1 MVKGTKTGTVTGID
15 GDFALDKVNKG
26 DVLVI
31 TYLGFEP
38 TEVKYNGQPLNVTM
52 QSDSHSLEELVVVG
66 YGVQK
71 KSSLTGSVASVSSK
85 DIVKQTSSNV
95 ASTLQ
100 GRTPGVDIIQ
110 QAGVAGAD
118 VNIVI
123 RGAASFG
130 ATEPL
135 YVIDGAFSNNG
146 LTTLNPNDI
155 ESIEILKDGAAAAIY
170 GSRAANG
177 VVIITTK
184 RGKKGKPLV
193 EIDGS
198 FAAQTPTNVPDF
210 LNAAQWR
217 EFANMVADNSGLA
230 HAPENDN
237 PTNPN
242 VDTDWADQWLQFAPM
257 WNLNASISGGGENS
271 TFSTSVGYLD
281 QKGMT
286 IYSGSL
292 LSR

>member
-1 MVKGTKTGTVTGID
+1 MLCLQLGGVLNPQIAGAATNQAIHAQAQQAGVCKGIVKDSAGEPLIGASVVVKGSKTGTVTGID
-15 GDFALDKVNKG
+15 GDFVLDKVNKG
-26 DVLVI
+26 NVLVI
-31 TYLGFEP
+31 TYLGFEA
-38 TEVKYNGQPLNVTM
+38 TEVKWNGQPLNVTM
-52 QSDSHSLEELVVVG
+52 KSDAQSLDELVVVG

-210 LNAAQWR
+210 LNASR
-217 EFANMVADNSGLA
+217 VC
-230 HAPENDN
+230 
-237 PTNPN
+237 
-242 VDTDWADQWLQFAPM
+242 
-257 WNLNASISGGGENS
+257 
-271 TFSTSVGYLD
+271 FSRTCCRATSQNGTVCSRR
-281 QKGMT
+281 K
-286 IYSGSL
+286 SL
-292 LSR
+292 SLIP